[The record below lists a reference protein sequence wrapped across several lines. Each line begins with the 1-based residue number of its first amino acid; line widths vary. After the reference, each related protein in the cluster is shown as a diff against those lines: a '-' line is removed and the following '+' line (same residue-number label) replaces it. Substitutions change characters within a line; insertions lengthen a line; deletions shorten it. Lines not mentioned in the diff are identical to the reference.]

1 MYGIASI
8 TFIAKSLYACI
19 HSYDATVFMLS
30 ANLSGLPA
38 PSLSH
43 ENNTFVFLYHFHK
56 LGVVLPHWQRLS
68 LLQDLPESLGEGTA
82 GVLVD
87 LDLGDIRD
95 LVLGVATKVILTASV

>member
-30 ANLSGLPA
+30 ANLSGSSRSPVS
-38 PSLSH
+38 PTRTTH
-43 ENNTFVFLYHFHK
+43 FVFLYHFHK

-95 LVLGVATKVILTASV
+95 LVLGVATKSS